1 MFDGWPLETL
11 SIGRPMVLLRFRR
24 NGVLRLGIFT
34 SSVVTSIGES
44 EIQTKNSVYLLQQRS
59 FDQLPLLAK

>member
-1 MFDGWPLETL
+1 MNTWFLETL